1 MTQQTNSSSSSSLY
15 EKIARISARLEQ
27 VTPQFDGAVSVTP
40 PAHRAESDEQSA
52 KPWGKAS

>member
-1 MTQQTNSSSSSSLY
+1 MTQQTDSCPASALY
-15 EKIARISARLEQ
+15 QKIARISARLEQ
-27 VTPQFDGAVSVTP
+27 VTPQFDGAVSVIS